1 MAKTKK
7 NDHLGSGLAAIFG
20 EGVDDVLEEIQKG
33 PDAKGSA
40 REIDISS
47 IRANPYQPRKKFDE
61 EALNQLAESIKA
73 QGVIQPIIIRE
84 AIGGYELVA
93 GERRLRAS
101 KTAGLTTIPAII
113 KDFDDSQMMEIA
125 LLENIQR
132 EDLNVIEEANAYKEL
147 MKKLGYTQEQLAQ
160 RVGKSREYIANTLRL
175 LKLPKEVQNL
185 VVEGKL
191 TPGHVRPLI
200 TLDSTKAIEIANKA
214 VEENLSVRAVEN
226 LVNFTQLTKKEKPKK
241 KTDPFVRNVKKKLEE
256 KYGTRVKIT
265 DNSINISYLDTDDL
279 NRILEIMDCLDQ

>member
-7 NDHLGSGLAAIFG
+7 NEHLGSGLAAIFG
-20 EGVDDVLEEIQKG
+20 EGVDDVLEEIQNG

-40 REIDISS
+40 KEIAISS
-47 IRANPYQPRKKFDE
+47 IRTNPYQPRKKFDE
-61 EALNQLAESIKA
+61 ESLNQLAESIKA

-84 AIGGYELVA
+84 ALGGYELVA

-101 KTAGLTTIPAII
+101 KIAGLTTIPAII
-113 KDFDDSQMMEIA
+113 KEFDDSQMMEIA

-147 MKKLGYTQEQLAQ
+147 MNKLGYTQEQLAQ

-185 VVEGKL
+185 VIEGKL

-200 TLDSTKAIEIANKA
+200 TLDSAKAIEIANKA

-226 LVNFTQLTKKEKPKK
+226 LVNFTELTKEKKTKK
-241 KTDPFVRNVKKKLEE
+241 KTDPFVRSVKKKLEE